1 MEALDYTDDIL
12 RLHDPTDIRLLQLH
26 LLLDDGELSCSLA
39 VFEQAA
45 IPRYNCLSYTW
56 GPHLSGETEDKS
68 RTPSSRALLCNGRY
82 VSIAHNLS
90 TALIALARD
99 QVAEEPAIFYWVD
112 AISIDQANVA
122 ERNSQVGQMHRIF
135 REAYATIAWLG
146 PSLSN
151 GTWPHEDWP
160 STLSFMRDFHHVDGP
175 QGKYEIFQ
183 SVQGYHHGDP
193 EAYKKLGIPF
203 VKADQWYVLAQL
215 MRCAWFSRVW
225 CFQEML
231 ISRRLKLLCG
241 RHQVSVDEL
250 YDVNQFLSSSRWGS
264 QMLPH
269 SSVADTLLEPDLS
282 AFYYRGW
289 YQERGPLDAR
299 AVQACLG
306 QLVRKHRY
314 ATDPRDFIYGLL
326 GCADASV
333 RALIVPDYSKSVRD
347 VYTET
352 ARAMITLTGNLQL
365 LGCVRSEGDTSIRG
379 LPSWVPDFSLVPSP
393 NSLHPLYKAEEFRA
407 AGETTLIVHSTPS
420 MDVLSLDGICFDSVA
435 ETFQP
440 LSEFGDD
447 FEDREQLDALR
458 YMQVLLDILSRSED
472 IYHVPG
478 ESIVESFW
486 RTTMANTA
494 LQVYPAPATWRA
506 HFRNWLLLQLAS
518 MMPGGQAFELS
529 RTMLDELAILRASGD
544 VSDAE
549 LPTPQDVVAA
559 SRGFEFIPGQPYSW
573 TEEADRDGQVSS
585 SYLFTSNRRLKTWMR
600 SLSLSAHGY
609 LCMSTLETM
618 TGDEIWI
625 LRGAGTPFVLR
636 RGLDNK
642 MRLIG
647 EAYVHGIMNGE
658 ASAEEGVKWQRIEL
672 V

>member
-1 MEALDYTDDIL
+1 MEALNYTNITLQL
-12 RLHDPTDIRLLQLH
+12 RATGDIRLLQLH
-26 LLLDDGELSCSLA
+26 PLLDDGEVSCSLA
-39 VFEQAA
+39 VYDHAA
-45 IPRYNCLSYTW
+45 VPRYNCLSYTW
-56 GPHLSGETEDKS
+56 GPHLLGMSEDVLQALND
-68 RTPSSRALLCNGRY
+68 RTLLCNGSYIPIGR
-82 VSIAHNLS
+82 NLC
-90 TALIALARD
+90 TALAALARE
-99 QVAEEPAIFYWVD
+99 QITGGFITHYWVD
-112 AISIDQANVA
+112 AISINQADVA

-151 GTWPHEDWP
+151 GTWPHEDWR
-160 STLSFMRDFHHVDGP
+160 STLSFMKDLHEVDGP
-175 QGKYEIFQ
+175 QGKYEAYQ

-193 EAYKKLGIPF
+193 EAYRKLGIPF

-231 ISRRLKLLCG
+231 ISRRLRLLCG
-241 RHQVSVDEL
+241 RHEVSVDEL

-282 AFYYRGW
+282 AFYYRER

-314 ATDPRDFIYGLL
+314 ASDPRDFVYGLL

-333 RALIVPDYSKSVRD
+333 RELIVPDYSKSVSD
-347 VYTET
+347 VYIET

-365 LGCVRSEGDTSIRG
+365 LGCVRSEGDNSIRG

-407 AGETTLIVHSTPS
+407 AGDTTLIIHSTLL

-440 LSEFGDD
+440 LSEFGED
-447 FEDREQLDALR
+447 FDDREQLDALR
-458 YMQVLLDILSRSED
+458 YLQVLLDILSRSED
-472 IYHVPG
+472 IYHVPD

-494 LQVYPAPATWRA
+494 LQVYPAPLTWRA

-518 MMPGGQAFELS
+518 MMPGGQAFVLS
-529 RTMLDELAILRASGD
+529 RRMLDELAILCASGD
-544 VSDAE
+544 VSDVE

-559 SRGFEFIPGQPYSW
+559 SKGFEFIPGQPYSW
-573 TEEADRDGQVSS
+573 TEEANRDGQVSS

-600 SLSLSAHGY
+600 SLSLSRKGY
-609 LCMSTLETM
+609 LCMSTLELM

-647 EAYVHGIMNGE
+647 EAYVHAIMDGE
-658 ASAEEGVKWQRIEL
+658 ATAEESAKWQRIEL

>member
-1 MEALDYTDDIL
+1 MEALDYTDDML
-12 RLHDPTDIRLLQLH
+12 RLHDLTDIRLLQLYP
-26 LLLDDGELSCSLA
+26 LLDDGELSCSLA
-39 VFEQAA
+39 VFDQAA

-56 GPHLSGETEDKS
+56 GPHLLNMSENALQTLDDGT
-68 RTPSSRALLCNGRY
+68 LLCNGRCIP
-82 VSIAHNLS
+82 IAHNLS
-90 TALIALARD
+90 TALAALARE
-99 QVAEEPAIFYWVD
+99 QLTEGSVTHYWVD
-112 AISIDQANVA
+112 AISINQADVT

-160 STLSFMRDFHHVDGP
+160 STLSFMKDLHEVDGP
-175 QGKYEIFQ
+175 QAHEMCVVLSRLVFP
-183 SVQGYHHGDP
+183 GDAYLQAL
-193 EAYKKLGIPF
+193 EA
-203 VKADQWYVLAQL
+203 A
-215 MRCAWFSRVW
+215 VW
-225 CFQEML
+225 A
-231 ISRRLKLLCG
+231 
-241 RHQVSVDEL
+241 
-250 YDVNQFLSSSRWGS
+250 
-264 QMLPH
+264 PP
-269 SSVADTLLEPDLS
+269 EPDLS
-282 AFYYRGW
+282 AFYYRER

-333 RALIVPDYSKSVRD
+333 RELIIPDYSKSVRD
-347 VYTET
+347 VYIET
-352 ARAMITLTGNLQL
+352 ARATITLTGNVQL
-365 LGCVRSEGDTSIRG
+365 LGCVRSEGDTSIPG

-407 AGETTLIVHSTPS
+407 AGDTTLIIHSTPS

-458 YMQVLLDILSRSED
+458 YLQVLLDILSRSEY
-472 IYHVPG
+472 IYYVPG

-494 LQVYPAPATWRA
+494 LQVYPAPLTWRA

-518 MMPGGQAFELS
+518 MTPSGPTFEFS
-529 RTMLDELAILRASGD
+529 RRMLDELAIPHVSGD
-544 VSDAE
+544 VLDAE
-549 LPTPQDVVAA
+549 LPTPHDVVAA
-559 SRGFEFIPGQPYSW
+559 SEGFEFIPGQPYSW

-600 SLSLSAHGY
+600 SLSLSRKGY
-609 LCMSTLETM
+609 LCMSTLEMM

-647 EAYVHGIMNGE
+647 EAYIHGIMNGE
-658 ASAEEGVKWQRIEL
+658 AIAEESVKWQRIEL

>member
-1 MEALDYTDDIL
+1 MEALDYTDITLQL
-12 RLHDPTDIRLLQLH
+12 RVTADIRLLQLH
-26 LLLDDGELSCSLA
+26 PLLDDGNVSCFLA
-39 VFEQAA
+39 VYDHAA
-45 IPRYNCLSYTW
+45 VPRYNCLSYTW
-56 GPHLSGETEDKS
+56 GPHLLNMSENALQTSHNRK
-68 RTPSSRALLCNGRY
+68 LLCNGCY
-82 VSIAHNLS
+82 IPVAHNLS
-90 TALIALARD
+90 TALAALA
-99 QVAEEPAIFYWVD
+99 QEQITGGSVTHYWVD
-112 AISIDQANVA
+112 AISINQADVA

-146 PSLSN
+146 TSLSN

-160 STLSFMRDFHHVDGP
+160 STLSFMKDFHDIDGP
-175 QGKYEIFQ
+175 QGKYETYQ

-193 EAYKKLGIPF
+193 EAYRKLGIPF

-282 AFYYRGW
+282 AFYYRER

-314 ATDPRDFIYGLL
+314 ATDPRDFVYGLL
-326 GCADASV
+326 GCADGSV
-333 RALIVPDYSKSVRD
+333 RELIIPDYSKSVRD
-347 VYTET
+347 VYIET
-352 ARAMITLTGNLQL
+352 ARAMITLTGTLQL
-365 LGCVRSEGDTSIRG
+365 LGCVQSEGDTLIRG

-407 AGETTLIVHSTPS
+407 AGDTTSIIHPASP

-440 LSEFGDD
+440 LPEFGDD
-447 FEDREQLDALR
+447 FEDREQLDAFR
-458 YMQVLLDILSRSED
+458 YLQVLLDILSRSED

-494 LQVYPAPATWRA
+494 LQVYPAPSTWRA

-518 MMPGGQAFELS
+518 MMPGGQAFDLS
-529 RTMLDELAILRASGD
+529 RMMLDELTILRASGD
-544 VSDAE
+544 VSVAE

-559 SRGFEFIPGQPYSW
+559 SEGFEFIPGQPYSW
-573 TEEADRDGQVSS
+573 TEEVDRNGQVSS

-600 SLSLSAHGY
+600 SLSLSANGY
-609 LCMSTLETM
+609 LCMSTLEMM

-647 EAYVHGIMNGE
+647 EAYVHGIMNGK
-658 ASAEEGVKWQRIEL
+658 ASAEKGVKWQRIEL